1 MRVTRFQM
9 RAALLAPALV
19 GAAVLL
25 NAVAPGVSFAAGPSI
40 APPPPSAYIP
50 ACQPTCAPGL
60 SSPTAPTTVIAPPA
74 TNPVLATP
82 PTTTAN
88 AQGIYGLGSVL
99 NNPALLQM
107 QAVDAQQAQIIAAQI
122 AATAQ
127 QQTQRWQIVQSTQT
141 AIFQIQQDVTV
152 NKAQTQDKVIIAW
165 DQYIR

>member
-1 MRVTRFQM
+1 
-9 RAALLAPALV
+9 
-19 GAAVLL
+19 
-25 NAVAPGVSFAAGPSI
+25 
-40 APPPPSAYIP
+40 
-50 ACQPTCAPGL
+50 
-60 SSPTAPTTVIAPPA
+60 
-74 TNPVLATP
+74 
-82 PTTTAN
+82 
-88 AQGIYGLGSVL
+88 
-99 NNPALLQM
+99 M